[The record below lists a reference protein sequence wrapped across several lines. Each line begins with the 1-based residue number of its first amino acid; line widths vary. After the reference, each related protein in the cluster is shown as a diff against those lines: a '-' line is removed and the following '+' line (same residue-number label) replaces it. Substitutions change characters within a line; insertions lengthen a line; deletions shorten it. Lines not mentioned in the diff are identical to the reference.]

1 MLKEVLHRHGNV
13 LVRRLVLE
21 PGEAMP
27 WHVDPYHR
35 ITVMVAGDSFAIEFE
50 DTGELDRV
58 PVQPGQVD
66 HDAPTDR
73 RHRGVNVG
81 IRRYEEVVVFF
92 LDQPDADPQPMDS

>member
-21 PGEAMP
+21 PGEAMR
-27 WHVDPYHR
+27 WHVDLYHR
-35 ITVMVAGDSFAIEFE
+35 ITVVVRGDGLAIEFE

-58 PVQPGQVD
+58 QIQPGQVD
-66 HDAPTDR
+66 HDEPTDR

-81 IRRYEEVVVFF
+81 SMSYEEVVVFF
-92 LDQPDADPQPMDS
+92 LDRPEADPQPLIS